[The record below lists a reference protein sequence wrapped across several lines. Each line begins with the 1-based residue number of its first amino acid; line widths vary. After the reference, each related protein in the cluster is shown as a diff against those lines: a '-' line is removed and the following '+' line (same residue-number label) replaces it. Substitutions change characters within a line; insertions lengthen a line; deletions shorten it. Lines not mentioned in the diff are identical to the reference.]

1 MVVQFLENEIDRKG
15 LKKSYIAKQIGVSP
29 ALLTK
34 FFNHN
39 ECELDKVFLLIDYL
53 SEDNSEELKS
63 SYIKSYVTSPRN
75 ILISLEYANMFNNL
89 DLFTYLIDKHS
100 DNKNREVQE
109 MIRLQK
115 IYMKMNDEFNCY
127 DLLEQIK
134 RVSTSTILTSLFK
147 NILICYCYNR
157 NKNHN
162 IIQEYLDEV
171 KVLVNQMEDC
181 FLKQSYSIRYYQ
193 LLGHI
198 ELRSNVNCIKAREIG
213 NYLVDH
219 SLNDKIKAYGYY
231 LIGLSYIFDDLEKCQ
246 KFMLKS
252 IEIYDEYGK
261 INDAKIIL
269 NKLSIVLSLNQ
280 NFTMVNSKY
289 AKGLQDIYL
298 NRDLS
303 IDLSNDTDPF
313 AYLVLGIKDSSFN
326 LLMKS
331 LVGFINFGDKLFAEV
346 VKRQMRLIGYSYD
359 FIDDLINIDK

>member
-1 MVVQFLENEIDRKG
+1 MVQFLENEIDRKG

-231 LIGLSYIFDDLEKCQ
+231 LIGLSYIFDDLEKCEVNLLNSAQ
-246 KFMLKS
+246 
-252 IEIYDEYGK
+252 IYKDYNRLSDEK
-261 INDAKIIL
+261 VVR
-269 NKLSIVLSLNQ
+269 NKLSIILAINER
-280 NFTMVNSKY
+280 FTMLDSKY
-289 AKGLQDIYL
+289 AQALYQIKTQNEVSVDLINDQDG
-298 NRDLS
+298 
-303 IDLSNDTDPF
+303 F
-313 AYLVLGIKDSSFN
+313 ALFSLGILNKDFN

-331 LVGFINFGDKLFAEV
+331 LLSFKKAGDNLFGIF
-346 VKRQMRLIGYSYD
+346 VKKELEKQGYSYS
-359 FIDDLINIDK
+359 FIDDLIQL